1 MLGRKD
7 AGKALSR
14 KDLAELMHMSRGDLR
29 MALQKLVARGMLEVV
44 DVPRKRVEAT
54 EMAEM
59 AGLFGKRVEAPDAG
73 TNEIKKK
80 KREPRK
86 IRLELLP
93 ATDTVLQ
100 DIAAAERD
108 YEQAKFRGFTED
120 EIRQYT
126 ALERRVQENEKQVL
140 QK

>member
-1 MLGRKD
+1 
-7 AGKALSR
+7 
-14 KDLAELMHMSRGDLR
+14 MSRGDLR
-29 MALQKLVARGMLEVV
+29 AALQKLVARGMLEVV
-44 DVPRKRVEAT
+44 DVPRKRGEAT
-54 EMAEM
+54 EMTEM
-59 AGLFGKRVEAPDAG
+59 AALFGKRVEAQG
-73 TNEIKKK
+73 TGAEEMKKK

-93 ATDTVLQ
+93 AADAVLQ

>member
-1 MLGRKD
+1 
-7 AGKALSR
+7 
-14 KDLAELMHMSRGDLR
+14 
-29 MALQKLVARGMLEVV
+29 
-44 DVPRKRVEAT
+44 
-54 EMAEM
+54 MAEM

-73 TNEIKKK
+73 EDGLTKK

-93 ATDTVLQ
+93 AADAVLQ

-120 EIRQYT
+120 EIRQFT